1 MASKLFKDATILS
14 FDDETKSIKVLR
26 NASLLVVGDK
36 ITALGENVEAPL
48 DVETID
54 ASGKILTPG
63 FINTHSHMWQ
73 TAYRTLAPNA
83 TLAEYF
89 GSYCQY
95 TPAAASFSPE
105 DVYISCLEGY
115 IEGLNGGVT
124 SYVEHAHYN
133 SAIEAIKQEYEA
145 TVDSG
150 ARVYWCFAVEDRE
163 KCSAED
169 QLTYMRELSKQGQD
183 KLVSL
188 GLAWDS
194 MGGAKAEDRER
205 MKKVTK

>member
-14 FDDETKSIKVLR
+14 FDDETGSIKVLR

-36 ITALGENVEAPL
+36 IAALGDNVEVPSDA
-48 DVETID
+48 DTID
-54 ASGKILTPG
+54 ASGKILIPG

-73 TAYRTLAPNA
+73 SAYRTMAPNT
-83 TLAEYF
+83 TLAGYF
-89 GSYCQY
+89 ISYGQY
-95 TPAAASFSPE
+95 SPAIASFSPE

-124 SYVEHAHYN
+124 SYVEHAHYS
-133 SAIEAIKQEYEA
+133 SAIDAVKQQYEA

-163 KCSAED
+163 QCSAED
-169 QLTYMRELSKQGQD
+169 QLNYMRELNKRGQD

-188 GLAWDS
+188 GLAWDG
-194 MGGAKAEDRER
+194 MGRAEAEDRER
-205 MKKVTK
+205 MKKVAK

>member
-1 MASKLFKDATILS
+1 
-14 FDDETKSIKVLR
+14 
-26 NASLLVVGDK
+26 
-36 ITALGENVEAPL
+36 
-48 DVETID
+48 
-54 ASGKILTPG
+54 
-63 FINTHSHMWQ
+63 MWQ
-73 TAYRTLAPNA
+73 SAYRTLAPNT

-89 GSYCQY
+89 ISYGQY
-95 TPAAASFSPE
+95 SPASASFSPD

-133 SAIEAIKQEYEA
+133 SAIDAVKQQYEA

-163 KCSAED
+163 QCSAED
-169 QLTYMRELSKQGQD
+169 QLNYMRELNKRGQD

-188 GLAWDS
+188 GLAWDG
-194 MGGAKAEDRER
+194 MGMAEAKDRER
-205 MKKVTK
+205 TKEVIK